1 MFVQLIRPSNA
12 TKTIVLRYWLKPS
25 GVMTEIELLERI
37 KSNPSEFSELFKVYY
52 KPIFGYIL
60 RRTGSFDD
68 TADIAADAFLKA
80 FNGIR
85 NFTYRGISVKVWL
98 YRIATNELNQYFRQ
112 KQKHN
117 SLFDKLDFENRNNFN
132 ALLTDDRKELEMEL
146 QKHAQFLSI
155 LSHLKTLPVRYQEV
169 ISLRYFE
176 GKDNKEIVE
185 ILDINE
191 GTLKSLLSRGLE
203 KLREKCN
210 QI

>member
-1 MFVQLIRPSNA
+1 
-12 TKTIVLRYWLKPS
+12 
-25 GVMTEIELLERI
+25 MTEIELLNKI
-37 KSNPSEFSELFKVYY
+37 KSNPDAFSELFKLYY

-60 RRTGSFDD
+60 RRTGDFDD
-68 TADIAADAFLKA
+68 TADIASDSFFKA
-80 FNGIR
+80 FRHIN
-85 NFTYRGISVKVWL
+85 NFSYKGISVKVWL
-98 YRIATNELNQYFRQ
+98 YRIATNEVNMYFRR

-117 SLFDKLDFENRNNFN
+117 SVFERVDFENRSVFNN
-132 ALLTDDRKELEMEL
+132 LLHEDKKELEIEFH
-146 QKHAQFLSI
+146 KHDQFLKV
-155 LSHLKTLPVRYQEV
+155 LSSLKTLPIKYQEV

-191 GTLKSLLSRGLE
+191 GTLKSLLSRGIN

>member
-1 MFVQLIRPSNA
+1 
-12 TKTIVLRYWLKPS
+12 
-25 GVMTEIELLERI
+25 MTEIELLNRI
-37 KSNPSEFSELFKVYY
+37 KNNPADFSELFKLYY

-60 RRTGSFDD
+60 RRTGDFDD
-68 TADIAADAFLKA
+68 TADIAADTFLKA
-80 FNGIR
+80 FRHIN
-85 NFTYRGISVKVWL
+85 NFSYKGISVKIWL
-98 YRIATNELNQYFRQ
+98 YRIATNEVNLYFRH

-117 SLFDKLDFENRNNFN
+117 SLFERIDFENINLFNNY
-132 ALLTDDRKELEMEL
+132 LREDKKELETEL
-146 QKHAQFLSI
+146 QRHHQFLTV
-155 LSHLKTLPVRYQEV
+155 LKGLKTLPVKYQEV

-185 ILDINE
+185 ILNINE